1 MQLKVSLNTNLDD
14 PGRRSAAY
22 KLLDELAAAVDAQ
35 EASHIQMS
43 VSVVVPEKKAER
55 LTARAEAAGGATSTT
70 PLD

>member
-1 MQLKVSLNTNLDD
+1 MKVSLNTNLEDV
-14 PGRRSAAY
+14 GRRTAVF
-22 KLLDELAAAVDAQ
+22 KLLDELAAAVDGQ

-55 LTARAEAAGGATSTT
+55 LTARAEAAGGATSST